1 MTGAKLALG
10 TAIVLLAVAPLAAQ
24 EPEGWTLARLLEHAR
39 ANEPSIRAARLEA
52 QAMEAEAKQ
61 ASLWAN
67 PRIDVEHRH
76 EPGGTDRQT
85 MATAEFP
92 LDLFRRGPRVAAAKA
107 SVAVASALAEERER
121 ALLLD
126 VHMAYSRYLGAAR
139 RLAVLDRLLAQAR
152 NTLSLLES
160 RAAAGAI
167 PRLERDQASIEV
179 TRIEASRAAVVGAR
193 DMALAELRR
202 SIGLPA
208 GTPMTVSDTLD
219 RSIPWADIE
228 VALQGTAHT
237 AAITDRPDV
246 RAAAAQVVVEATR
259 RDQAKS
265 DGKFDVSVYG
275 GYMRMRSAFPQM
287 GLAPDGSPV
296 PIEGTFHN
304 VVAGAM
310 IDLPLFNRNQGT
322 VAAAEIRTTSAQQQ
336 VEARKL
342 AVAAEIDG
350 AIARLRAAVAVA
362 RTFTTQ
368 SRDVA
373 RQNVDVVREAHALG
387 RHTLLEVVM
396 EQQRYLEVEMAYTEA
411 LMEVLDAHAAW
422 QSAVGRHQ

>member
-1 MTGAKLALG
+1 MTVTKVAVGI
-10 TAIVLLAVAPLAAQ
+10 AILLAATPVTAQ
-24 EPEGWTLARLLEHAR
+24 EREGWTLARLLEHAR
-39 ANEPSIRAARLEA
+39 ANEPSIRAARLEV

-67 PRIDVEHRH
+67 PRLDVEYRH
-76 EPGGTDRQT
+76 EPGGMDRQT
-85 MATAEFP
+85 MATAELP

-121 ALLLD
+121 MLLLD

-160 RAAAGAI
+160 RVAAGAI

-179 TRIEASRAAVVGAR
+179 TRIDASRAAVAGAR

-208 GTPMTVSDTLD
+208 GTPVTVSDTLD
-219 RSIPWADIE
+219 TAIPWAEID
-228 VALQGTAHT
+228 VALLGTAHMT
-237 AAITDRPDV
+237 AVTDRADV
-246 RAAAAQVVVEATR
+246 RAAAAQVVVETTR

-265 DGKFDVSVYG
+265 EGKFDLSVYG
-275 GYMRMRSAFPQM
+275 GYMRMRSGFPQM

-310 IDLPLFNRNQGT
+310 IDLPLFNRNQGAI
-322 VAAAEIRTTSAQQQ
+322 AAAQIRTASAQQQ

-342 AVAAEIDG
+342 AVAAEIEG
-350 AIARLRAAVAVA
+350 ARARLRAAVAAA

-368 SRDVA
+368 SRDIA